1 MSDYVSQLETCQR
14 NKTDISSGKI
24 HNSVM
29 KFTKHVKVGEMGDPE
44 ELLMH
49 LEDKLEDLENKNCI
63 LRDVFYSK
71 LVDVFT

>member
-14 NKTDISSGKI
+14 NKTDISSGKFF
-24 HNSVM
+24 NAVM
-29 KFTKHVKVGEMGDPE
+29 KFTKHMKVGEMGDPE